1 MSFWDILWLLV
12 WSFFFISYLM
22 VLFHVITDVLRDAS
36 SSGWI
41 KALWIVLLLV
51 LPAITAVIYLIVRGQ
66 GMTERTLARAAQGEQ
81 ATREYIRDVA
91 GTSSPAAEIA
101 SAKRLLDEG
110 VVTQEEFEALK
121 ARALA

>member
-22 VLFHVITDVLRDAS
+22 VLFHVITDVFSDPS
-36 SSGWI
+36 SSGWV
-41 KALWIVLLLV
+41 KALWVVLLLV
-51 LPAITAVIYLIVRGQ
+51 VPAITALVYLIIRGKD
-66 GMTERTLARAAQGEQ
+66 MTQRTVARAARSEQ
-81 ATREYIRDVA
+81 ATREYIRDAA
-91 GTSSPAAEIA
+91 GTRNPAEEIA

-110 VVTQEEFEALK
+110 VIAQDEFETLK